1 MAASSSE
8 KYQLGS
14 QRLGVTELTF
24 IDGQVMYDQSQY
36 SGSGS

>member
-14 QRLGVTELTF
+14 QRVVITELTF
-24 IDGQVMYDQSQY
+24 IDGQVMYD
-36 SGSGS
+36 